1 MESTIW
7 RTFFPPKLPIHSRVA
22 KALSSLSLIFAKP
35 SLLLDLVYGF
45 PENYKSIKPLFS
57 ITSFGPPLGDCNWP
71 TPLLFCLSENMIEVP
86 NAKPSPF
93 KGIPHFPHY
102 IPKKGLCY
110 FYWEY
115 YIQRIITM
123 VHSPGQRIL
132 NH

>member
-1 MESTIW
+1 
-7 RTFFPPKLPIHSRVA
+7 VA
-22 KALSSLSLIFAKP
+22 LGKISLHLLFAKSLSSLSLIFAKP

-57 ITSFGPPLGDCNWP
+57 ITSFGPPLEDCNRP
-71 TPLLFCLSENMIEVP
+71 TPLFICLSENMIEVP

-93 KGIPHFPHY
+93 KGIPHFLHY
-102 IPKKGLCY
+102 ILKKGLCY
-110 FYWEY
+110 FYWED